1 MRLRDIGEA
10 RIVLNGP
17 LMSAPQGVP
26 ASTTSRLRWIA
37 AITLLIAAAGLAFI
51 NLRGRQPELPIT
63 RLSIHAPPKT
73 RFYLGAQGALSPDGR
88 RLAFV
93 VTGADGNRQL
103 WVRSLDSLTAQ
114 PLPGTENALYPFW
127 SPDSLYIA
135 FLGGHKLRKI
145 DPSGGPATVV
155 CDADNGR
162 GGSWNQDGVILFS
175 ERGQPLQSIPS
186 AGGVAHPVTVFDPAR
201 RERAHRWPWFLPDG
215 KHFLYLAGSDGF
227 GPTSGTIR
235 AGSLNGGESRIVL
248 EKASNV
254 AYADGRLIFVR
265 GSTLMAQPFDPSRLA
280 LTGEPVPVADNVQVG
295 LLADAFFSVSQNGF
309 LTYRTGGA
317 DTNELTWFDRSGKK
331 LATAGE
337 SGIFGVL
344 HLSPDGKQ
352 AATSVTDL
360 AHENSDI
367 WLYDL
372 VRGVRTRFTSDPATE
387 SDPIWSPD
395 GSTVV
400 FSSSRR
406 GGRRDLYRK
415 SASGLQPEEL
425 LFADDR
431 DKVPKSWSP
440 DGKYL
445 LFDTLNSPDNEIW
458 LLPDPGGPLGDRKP
472 VRLTSIAGN
481 KQNGQFSPDGHWVAY
496 NSNGSGRLQVYV
508 VPFLG
513 TGGLKQ
519 ISTRGG
525 AQPRWRRDGE
535 ELFYVASDNNLMAV
549 EVSLHAGSIEVGAP
563 RLLFGPLILGGG
575 FMYDVSPD
583 GQRILA
589 VTETNQDSDEPIT
602 IVQNWPGLLKK

>member
-1 MRLRDIGEA
+1 
-10 RIVLNGP
+10 
-17 LMSAPQGVP
+17 MSAPQGVP

-127 SPDSLYIA
+127 SPDSRYVA
-135 FLGGHKLRKI
+135 FMGGHKLRKI
-145 DPSGGPATVV
+145 DPSGGAPTVV

-295 LLADAFFSVSQNGF
+295 LLADAFFSVSQNGS
-309 LTYRTGGA
+309 RPI
-317 DTNELTWFDRSGKK
+317 EQ
-331 LATAGE
+331 AG
-337 SGIFGVL
+337 
-344 HLSPDGKQ
+344 Q
-352 AATSVTDL
+352 
-360 AHENSDI
+360 
-367 WLYDL
+367 
-372 VRGVRTRFTSDPATE
+372 TRMS
-387 SDPIWSPD
+387 
-395 GSTVV
+395 
-400 FSSSRR
+400 
-406 GGRRDLYRK
+406 
-415 SASGLQPEEL
+415 L
-425 LFADDR
+425 L
-431 DKVPKSWSP
+431 
-440 DGKYL
+440 
-445 LFDTLNSPDNEIW
+445 
-458 LLPDPGGPLGDRKP
+458 
-472 VRLTSIAGN
+472 
-481 KQNGQFSPDGHWVAY
+481 
-496 NSNGSGRLQVYV
+496 
-508 VPFLG
+508 
-513 TGGLKQ
+513 
-519 ISTRGG
+519 
-525 AQPRWRRDGE
+525 
-535 ELFYVASDNNLMAV
+535 
-549 EVSLHAGSIEVGAP
+549 GSIEAGKSW
-563 RLLFGPLILGGG
+563 LLRENPASSGSFTFRPTGSRP
-575 FMYDVSPD
+575 PP
-583 GQRILA
+583 A
-589 VTETNQDSDEPIT
+589 
-602 IVQNWPGLLKK
+602 

>member
-1 MRLRDIGEA
+1 M
-10 RIVLNGP
+10 
-17 LMSAPQGVP
+17 
-26 ASTTSRLRWIA
+26 
-37 AITLLIAAAGLAFI
+37 
-51 NLRGRQPELPIT
+51 
-63 RLSIHAPPKT
+63 
-73 RFYLGAQGALSPDGR
+73 
-88 RLAFV
+88 
-93 VTGADGNRQL
+93 
-103 WVRSLDSLTAQ
+103 
-114 PLPGTENALYPFW
+114 
-127 SPDSLYIA
+127 
-135 FLGGHKLRKI
+135 
-145 DPSGGPATVV
+145 
-155 CDADNGR
+155 
-162 GGSWNQDGVILFS
+162 
-175 ERGQPLQSIPS
+175 
-186 AGGVAHPVTVFDPAR
+186 
-201 RERAHRWPWFLPDG
+201 
-215 KHFLYLAGSDGF
+215 
-227 GPTSGTIR
+227 
-235 AGSLNGGESRIVL
+235 
-248 EKASNV
+248 
-254 AYADGRLIFVR
+254 
-265 GSTLMAQPFDPSRLA
+265 
-280 LTGEPVPVADNVQVG
+280 
-295 LLADAFFSVSQNGF
+295 
-309 LTYRTGGA
+309 
-317 DTNELTWFDRSGKK
+317 
-331 LATAGE
+331 
-337 SGIFGVL
+337 
-344 HLSPDGKQ
+344 
-352 AATSVTDL
+352 TDL

-496 NSNGSGRLQVYV
+496 NSNGSGRLEVYV